1 MAPYARIG
9 AEPHESIA
17 GRQGPG
23 VIPSPDDRAT
33 IAESDTHLIST
44 QSTRQP
50 EAERKVLDWTRVAT
64 HISAIMVA
72 VVVLDQMTKMLVVA
86 WIGPDQPSH
95 RWEIAGPWLAFEYIE
110 NTGAAFGMLAGRVWL
125 LSILAIVVAA
135 GFVLVFRSSLPH
147 SAWLRLSLGLVI
159 GGGIGNFLDRLRL
172 GYVIDF
178 LAIGIWPKFNLAD
191 SAITIGLVVL
201 ALIALREETSR
212 EHIT

>member
-1 MAPYARIG
+1 M
-9 AEPHESIA
+9 
-17 GRQGPG
+17 
-23 VIPSPDDRAT
+23 T
-33 IAESDTHLIST
+33 
-44 QSTRQP
+44 
-50 EAERKVLDWTRVAT
+50 T
-64 HISAIMVA
+64 HISAILVA
-72 VVVLDQMTKMLVVA
+72 VVVLDQVTKMLVVA

-110 NTGAAFGMLAGRVWL
+110 NTGAAFGMLAGQVWL

-159 GGGIGNFLDRLRL
+159 GGGSGNFLDRLRL

-191 SAITIGLVVL
+191 SAISIGLVVL

-212 EHIT
+212 EHST